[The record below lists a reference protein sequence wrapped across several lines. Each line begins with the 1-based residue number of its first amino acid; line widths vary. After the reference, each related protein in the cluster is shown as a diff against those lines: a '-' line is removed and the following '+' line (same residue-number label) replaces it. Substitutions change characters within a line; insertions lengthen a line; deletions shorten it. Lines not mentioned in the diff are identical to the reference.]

1 MRLGW
6 RTPRDDS
13 LTTQEFRM
21 RIKYAR
27 KFSFFIMWLLAYM
40 YNYWGDRTDKGLWEP
55 LWSILL
61 NCQLM
66 TKLEMMHILQAQ
78 VCGSISAHP
87 GLPHQKTK
95 LETRDA
101 SKSQINQAS
110 WNRTI
115 LKFVLE
121 DQLNVHIY
129 LWRLFVI
136 FPWSHDLEQFM
147 LLSVWLSVCRTPRV

>member
-1 MRLGW
+1 
-6 RTPRDDS
+6 
-13 LTTQEFRM
+13 M

-27 KFSFFIMWLLAYM
+27 KFPFFITWVSAYM
-40 YNYWGDRTDKGLWEP
+40 YNYWGDRTDTGICQP
-55 LWSILL
+55 SWSILL

-66 TKLEMMHILQAQ
+66 AKLEMMHTLQAQ

-101 SKSQINQAS
+101 SRSQINQAS

-115 LKFVLE
+115 LKFVPE

-129 LWRLFVI
+129 LPSLFCD
-136 FPWSHDLEQFM
+136 FPLIARSGTSHVTVSWVGCVLH
-147 LLSVWLSVCRTPRV
+147 T